1 MIDRSN
7 MRDTPKNTLA
17 LKGRNSVR
25 NSRRGNH
32 LGQRSYA
39 AAQIGRTYDRKRS
52 DQTAAQPP
60 CKAEA
65 VHICIFLEKW
75 VLSV

>member
-1 MIDRSN
+1 MLGTRI
-7 MRDTPKNTLA
+7 A
-17 LKGRNSVR
+17 E
-25 NSRRGNH
+25 NH

-39 AAQIGRTYDRKRS
+39 TAQTGRIYDRKRS

-65 VHICIFLEKW
+65 VHICILVVNPPRERPKA
-75 VLSV
+75 